1 MDAKASA
8 RLDVYL
14 NRLLESEREL
24 LPRRKQ
30 RALEEMTI
38 VLKAYR
44 QEASRGQHQKALDFF
59 SKLLDVLEMTDRRYV
74 PDWGA
79 IADRWLDLSRPVSE
93 FW

>member
-44 QEASRGQHQKALDFF
+44 QEASRGQNQKALDFF
-59 SKLLDVLEMTDRRYV
+59 SKFQRNRMPGKAIKCECIYLE
-74 PDWGA
+74 
-79 IADRWLDLSRPVSE
+79 PVD
-93 FW
+93 